1 MSDLAHHQ
9 TEAVQLI
16 FLGMG
21 KSDIMHTDHNYVD
34 NIIVSNIET
43 FSWEYTSICA
53 IQN

>member
-21 KSDIMHTDHNYVD
+21 KSDIMHRPTDHNYVD
-34 NIIVSNIET
+34 NIIVSKYNV
-43 FSWEYTSICA
+43 YM
-53 IQN
+53 